1 MKNNRLTIAAQAVK
15 SNRQLMAGC
24 IGVLALLVLMIA
36 APLISTED
44 PTIYGP
50 DVLNGLGENGH
61 ILGTNHLG
69 QDVYSMIIYGVRTSV
84 KVAVISAMISGIL
97 GVLIGGAAGFLGG
110 KVDVIISEIINVFMM
125 LPTFFLILLI
135 VALFGNSLTNVM
147 IVIGITTWPGNA
159 KLMRAQALSLRE
171 RVFVKSAEAMGE
183 TRRQILFKYII
194 PNGIFPVIA
203 NTTLGMANAILTE
216 AGLSFLGLGDPSI
229 ISWGQMIYAGKQY
242 ITSAWWICAFSG
254 IAIIIAVLIFYMLGD
269 GLNKVMDPRYNKRR
283 A

>member
-1 MKNNRLTIAAQAVK
+1 MEKNRLSSLGKTIASDKQM
-15 SNRQLMAGC
+15 LAGC
-24 IGVLALLVLMIA
+24 IGILILLLIMIA
-36 APLISTED
+36 APLLATED
-44 PTIYGP
+44 PSVYGA
-50 DVLNGLGENGH
+50 DRLNGLGENGH
-61 ILGTNHLG
+61 LLGTNHMG
-69 QDVYSMIIYGVRTSV
+69 QDVYSMIIYGVRTSI
-84 KVAVISAMISGIL
+84 KVAVISALISGIL
-97 GVLIGGAAGFLGG
+97 GVLIGGVAGFFGG
-110 KVDVIISEIINVFMM
+110 KADTVISEIINIFMM
-125 LPTFFLILLI
+125 LPSFFLILLI

-183 TRRQILFKYII
+183 TRLQILFKYII

-203 NTTLGMANAILTE
+203 NTTMGMASAILTE

-242 ITSAWWICAFSG
+242 ITSAWWISTFAG
-254 IAIIIAVLIFYMLGD
+254 VAIVIAVLIFYLLGD
-269 GLNKVMDPRYNKRR
+269 GLNHVLDPRHNKRR

>member
-44 PTIYGP
+44 PTVYGP

>member
-1 MKNNRLTIAAQAVK
+1 MKNNRLTSAAQAVK

-24 IGVLALLVLMIA
+24 IGIAALLVIMVA
-36 APLISTED
+36 APLIATED
-44 PTIYGP
+44 PTVYGS

-61 ILGTNHLG
+61 LLGTNHLG
-69 QDVYSMIIYGVRTSV
+69 QDVYSMIIYGVRTSI
-84 KVAVISAMISGIL
+84 KVAVISALISGIL

-110 KVDVIISEIINVFMM
+110 KVDVFISEVINVFMM

-183 TRRQILFKYII
+183 TKRQILFKYII

>member
-84 KVAVISAMISGIL
+84 KVAVISAMISPPL
-97 GVLIGGAAGFLGG
+97 
-110 KVDVIISEIINVFMM
+110 
-125 LPTFFLILLI
+125 
-135 VALFGNSLTNVM
+135 
-147 IVIGITTWPGNA
+147 
-159 KLMRAQALSLRE
+159 
-171 RVFVKSAEAMGE
+171 
-183 TRRQILFKYII
+183 
-194 PNGIFPVIA
+194 
-203 NTTLGMANAILTE
+203 
-216 AGLSFLGLGDPSI
+216 
-229 ISWGQMIYAGKQY
+229 
-242 ITSAWWICAFSG
+242 
-254 IAIIIAVLIFYMLGD
+254 
-269 GLNKVMDPRYNKRR
+269 
-283 A
+283 

>member
-269 GLNKVMDPRYNKRR
+269 GLHKVMDPRYNKRR

>member
-1 MKNNRLTIAAQAVK
+1 MKNNRLTIATNAIK
-15 SNRQLMAGC
+15 GNRQLMAGC
-24 IGVLALLVLMIA
+24 IGILILLILMVA

-44 PTIYGP
+44 PTVYGP

-69 QDVYSMIIYGVRTSV
+69 QDVYSMIIYGVRTSI
-84 KVAVISAMISGIL
+84 KVAVISALISGIL

-110 KVDVIISEIINVFMM
+110 KVDVVISEVINVFMM